1 MGKKSKVTLT
11 VIVVL
16 AIVMIVTGV
25 VGATTT
31 FPGPA
36 ERVAA
41 YPFEQQKTVPGG
53 SFDSVKIDGRTVD
66 LQLSSAAID
75 EAQIRLKGQLFRKDQ
90 NSGDFIETNVRNG
103 ELRISFSKKMLMTE
117 LQLFGIEVGGEETY
131 ELRAELVLPQKLY
144 RSIKI
149 DSVSGDVLV
158 RGVESRMLDVES
170 ELGDI
175 VFETTQQQEEQLSLK
190 AESEHGSI
198 TIFGEPVRATRDG
211 HDEDDDFYEY
221 DDRHEHSYR
230 YFIDNGEN
238 WVELE
243 SEHGSI
249 AVKELK

>member
-1 MGKKSKVTLT
+1 
-11 VIVVL
+11 VL
-16 AIVMIVTGV
+16 AAIVMIVTGV

-66 LQLSSAAID
+66 LQLSTADID
-75 EAQIRLKGQLFRKDQ
+75 EAQIRLKGQLFRENQ

-117 LQLFGIEVGGEETY
+117 IRILGFTMDSEETHA
-131 ELRAELVLPQKLY
+131 LRAELVLPQKLY
-144 RSIKI
+144 RSIEI

-170 ELGDI
+170 GMGDI
-175 VFETTQQQEEQLSLK
+175 SYEITQQQEEQLSLM

-198 TIFGEPVRATRDG
+198 TIFGKHVRATRDG
-211 HDEDDDFYEY
+211 KDEDDDFYEY
-221 DDRHEHSYR
+221 DDRHERSYR